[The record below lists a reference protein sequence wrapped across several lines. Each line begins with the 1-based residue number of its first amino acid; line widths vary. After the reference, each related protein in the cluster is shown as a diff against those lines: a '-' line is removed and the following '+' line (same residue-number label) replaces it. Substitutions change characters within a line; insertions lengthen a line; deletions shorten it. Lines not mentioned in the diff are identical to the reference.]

1 MIKFHILIRLTLD
14 PTVRPKIRVQTLL
27 TGASRGSQAV
37 LECQVE
43 GSPRPTTSWMR
54 SDEHN
59 TLTGP
64 KYQMTEEVSG
74 SNTVIMRLKISDV
87 NEKDFGA
94 YKCSGKNN
102 SWRQGRDT
110 FDCLVRT
117 FYYFIG

>member
-1 MIKFHILIRLTLD
+1 MIKFHVLIQLTLD
-14 PTVRPKIRVQTLL
+14 PIVRPKIRVQTLL
-27 TGASRGSQAV
+27 IGASKGSQAV

-64 KYQMTEEVSG
+64 RYQMTEEVSG
-74 SNTVIMRLKISDV
+74 SNSIIMRLKISDV

-102 SWRQGRDT
+102 LGDKEGYIRLFGKN
-110 FDCLVRT
+110 FLLLN
-117 FYYFIG
+117 